1 MDPISLI
8 MAALVAGASRAGA
21 TAVDQAGKDAY
32 DRLKVLVERR
42 FGGDPAKRRALESLE
57 ENPAGP
63 AGALTEALVASGV
76 RNDAEALHTAQQL
89 LEHRDPEGAA
99 RGVYTVRVGGSAK
112 GIVVGDQNRV
122 SFGDS
127 LKDDP

>member
-8 MAALVAGASRAGA
+8 IAALIAGASRAGS

-32 DRLKVLVERR
+32 GRLKALVERR
-42 FGGDPAKRRALESLE
+42 FGGDPAKRRALESFE
-57 ENPAGP
+57 ENPTGP
-63 AGALTEALVASGV
+63 ADALTEALAGSGV
-76 RNDAEALHTAQQL
+76 PNDAEALQAAQQL

-122 SFGDS
+122 NFGDS
-127 LKDDP
+127 LKGGP